1 MEVFNLD
8 LRPGRANPVLHCSQF
23 DEGRAFR
30 AMLFDGAAV
39 YTLDGT
45 ETITLIE
52 KKLDGN
58 EVTIAVTNTSDNYV
72 DFSTTQQMT
81 ALEGSQL
88 CELRIEKGGDLIGSL
103 NFILECEAS
112 PDTGIAS
119 DSAIHNLEQQIY
131 DAVAD
136 QYDSN
141 NVIFDNAPT
150 AGHGVGYVV
159 TSEGTPDELEDLTD
173 VTLTTP
179 TSGEALVWDGSK
191 WTNGTPDLD
200 VSDLADVVIT
210 SATDDDI
217 LVYDNGQWVNKANP
231 ASTANFGADYD
242 ENTTYNT
249 GDKCVYNNLLYE
261 CNDDGVTGTWDGSK
275 WDSLTVAG
283 MTDNNLPH
291 YTGTPTAGTT
301 AEAIGAKCTIPTQ
314 TTLISGENVTTP
326 TTYGYLNKSFTLT
339 DLAVVRVQLGYSNSK
354 PFAIG
359 IKNGTGATN
368 VNLAYTSQQDD
379 APDCPVSTST
389 ILPAGTYY
397 LWGKS
402 SASAQNPVNVYA
414 WYLK

>member
-191 WTNGTPDLD
+191 WTNGTVSTVGSIDDLND
-200 VSDLADVVIT
+200 VDT
-210 SATDDDI
+210 T
-217 LVYDNGQWVNKANP
+217 GKAEGDSLRYN
-231 ASTANFGADYD
+231 STAQEWEARPVVYEMTLAEYTALGGDY
-242 ENTTYNT
+242 T
-249 GDKCVYNNLLYE
+249 GYE
-261 CNDDGVTGTWDGSK
+261 
-275 WDSLTVAG
+275 DSLIVL
-283 MTDNNLPH
+283 TDAPNLNA
-291 YTGTPTAGTT
+291 TANDLSMGSAPYASGST
-301 AEAIGAKCTIPTQ
+301 AEAIGAKVDNSVSMVYINAVTNVSQTLGSYSRKMGKLVCLCHNFKITGTATSGTTIA
-314 TTLISGENVTTP
+314 TLQSSANYPSSNVTAFCLFGSAGSTW
-326 TTYGYLNKSFTLT
+326 L
-339 DLAVVRVQLGYSNSK
+339 
-354 PFAIG
+354 
-359 IKNGTGATN
+359 
-368 VNLAYTSQQDD
+368 VNIDTSGN
-379 APDCPVSTST
+379 
-389 ILPAGTYY
+389 I
-397 LWGKS
+397 KS
-402 SASAQNPVNVYA
+402 SNNMPMGEYILIGYYA
-414 WYLK
+414 TA

>member
-72 DFSTTQQMT
+72 DFATTQQMT
-81 ALEGSQL
+81 ALAGSQL
-88 CELRIEKGGDLIGSL
+88 CEIRIEKGGNLIGSL
-103 NFILECEAS
+103 NFVLACEES

-150 AGHGVGYVV
+150 PGHGVGYVV

-179 TSGEALVWDGSK
+179 TSGEALVWDGTK
-191 WTNGTPDLD
+191 WTNGTVSTVGSIDDLNDVDTTGKVDNSSLVYNSNDSEWQAKKLTVTLTQAEYDQLKLDGDLVEGTEYILSDGQNVTCDLGDLD
-200 VSDLADVVIT
+200 DVTISSASNGDVI
-210 SATDDDI
+210 A
-217 LVYDNGQWVNKANP
+217 YNNGAWVNSNP
-231 ASTANFGADYD
+231 IVIKYVEKNVALDSTG
-242 ENTTYNT
+242 E
-249 GDKCVYNNLLYE
+249 
-261 CNDDGVTGTWDGSK
+261 GT
-275 WDSLTVAG
+275 L
-283 MTDNNLPH
+283 
-291 YTGTPTAGTT
+291 
-301 AEAIGAKCTIPTQ
+301 
-314 TTLISGENVTTP
+314 
-326 TTYGYLNKSFTLT
+326 F
-339 DLAVVRVQLGYSNSK
+339 
-354 PFAIG
+354 
-359 IKNGTGATN
+359 ATN
-368 VNLAYTSQQDD
+368 VCVVGIKDIPSDSLYVGYSVYFAGSQTKVKSLSRASIALTSQGI
-379 APDCPVSTST
+379 VSMTRK
-389 ILPAGTYY
+389 IGIYY
-397 LWGKS
+397 LDNIS
-402 SASAQNPVNVYA
+402 VVNA
-414 WYLK
+414 

>member
-1 MEVFNLD
+1 MEIFNLD
-8 LRPGRANPVLHCSQF
+8 MIPGKANPVIHCSQF

-30 AMLFDGAAV
+30 AQLFEGASV

-58 EVTIAVTNTSDNYV
+58 EVTIAVTNTSNSYV
-72 DFSTTQQMT
+72 DFATTQQMT
-81 ALEGSQL
+81 ALAGSQL
-88 CELRIEKGGDLIGSL
+88 CEIRIEKGGNLIGSL
-103 NFILECEAS
+103 NFVLACEES

-150 AGHGVGYVV
+150 PGHGVGYVV

-191 WTNGTPDLD
+191 WTNGTPALE
-200 VSDLADVVIT
+200 VSDLTDVVIT

-231 ASTANFGADYD
+231 ASTANFGPDYD

-249 GDKCVYNNLLYE
+249 GDKVIYNNLLYE
-261 CNDDGVTGTWDGSK
+261 CNDDGVTGAWDATK
-275 WDSLTVAG
+275 WDSLTVAS
-283 MTDNNLPH
+283 MTASDLPL
-291 YTGTPTAGTT
+291 TASPTSPTT
-301 AEAIGAKCTIPTQ
+301 ADAIASVN
-314 TTLISGENVTTP
+314 TTTNQALTKDTGINGEIKEYKRNNIVSLYSDCSTTASISAG
-326 TTYGYLNKSFTLT
+326 
-339 DLAVVRVQLGYSNSK
+339 SNI
-354 PFAIG
+354 A
-359 IKNGTGATN
+359 TGASPAVIEQN
-368 VNLAYTSQQDD
+368 GLII
-379 APDCPVSTST
+379 TST
-389 ILPAGTYY
+389 TNYRCYVDTSGNIKTRDAIPSGTYFRIILTY
-397 LWGKS
+397 I
-402 SASAQNPVNVYA
+402 AS
-414 WYLK
+414 

>member
-72 DFSTTQQMT
+72 DFATTQQMT

-191 WTNGTPDLD
+191 WTNGTVSTVGSIDDLND
-200 VSDLADVVIT
+200 VDTTGKAEGDSLRYNSTAQEWEARPVVYEMTLAEYTALGGDYTGYEDSLIVIT
-210 SATDDDI
+210 DAPN
-217 LVYDNGQWVNKANP
+217 LNA
-231 ASTANFGADYD
+231 TANDLSMGSAPYASGSVGKAITD
-242 ENTTYNT
+242 
-249 GDKCVYNNLLYE
+249 L
-261 CNDDGVTGTWDGSK
+261 NDTIDISSSFTKGNSVTGTFYCKAFYNKGTKRVSVSIAVDVTSGS
-275 WDSLTVAG
+275 
-283 MTDNNLPH
+283 
-291 YTGTPTAGTT
+291 
-301 AEAIGAKCTIPTQ
+301 
-314 TTLISGENVTTP
+314 
-326 TTYGYLNKSFTLT
+326 
-339 DLAVVRVQLGYSNSK
+339 
-354 PFAIG
+354 
-359 IKNGTGATN
+359 
-368 VNLAYTSQQDD
+368 
-379 APDCPVSTST
+379 VSTSQAFAYVASAYRPSSNISGIPMLVKT
-389 ILPAGTYY
+389 SSGWQAYNGAVTSGGDIYQYATNSAMGLYASFEYY
-397 LWGKS
+397 L
-402 SASAQNPVNVYA
+402 
-414 WYLK
+414 